1 MDPDDLVI
9 RPARP
14 DEAETLTHMVFRAR
28 AYCDYPGDLME
39 QWLESGEIDVT
50 QEEIEEDLTYVIE
63 DEEELEVLGFYSL
76 HLIGGGLCELVR
88 LYVMPEHIGSDI
100 RSMLFFHACE
110 LAETSGA
117 ESIIME
123 GDIHV
128 SGFYSE
134 MGAEEIAGESVPHP
148 FRERQV
154 PLMRLNL

>member
-1 MDPDDLVI
+1 MDPDDLLI

-28 AYCDYPGDLME
+28 AYCEYSGEMMQ
-39 QWLESGEIDVT
+39 QWLESGELDVT
-50 QEEIEEDLTYVIE
+50 HDEIEEDLTFVIE
-63 DEEELEVLGFYSL
+63 DEEELELLGFYSL
-76 HLIGGGLCELVR
+76 HMIEDGLFELSR
-88 LYVMPEHIGSDI
+88 LYVMPEYIGSEI

-123 GDIHV
+123 GDLHV

-134 MGAEEIAGESVPHP
+134 MGAEEIEGDAIPQP
-148 FRERQV
+148 FRDRQA
-154 PLMRLNL
+154 PILRLNL